1 MKDEYALQVLK
12 AGQDLGVSPRGI
24 VIAFATVAVE
34 SGWKM
39 YANRADPE
47 SLGFPHEALS
57 YDANSVGLFQQR
69 AEWWGT
75 CADRMDPY
83 RSAVLFFNSLKRFDY
98 NDESRSPGF
107 FAQSVQRSA
116 FPDRYDGRVPESMAL
131 YERLK
136 SVDGADRKEVMA
148 EKVLEYDRRIVT
160 QETGWWCGPAATQV
174 VLNSR
179 GIKLKESVIAGE
191 IEAIENPGGG
201 DDRDGTDYVGL
212 IEMFLDRQV
221 PEARYTS
228 VYMPKDPPTKAQ
240 KDKLWSD
247 LKRSIDAGWG
257 VIANFV
263 APPNNYPRGIK
274 GSVSPAYGGGT
285 VYHYVALMGYDDS
298 PSRRAVWV
306 ADSGFQPQGFWISFD
321 QCATLIP
328 PKGYCYSD
336 ASPLAASS
344 PPARNPDSV
353 GELAER
359 VDKLT
364 EALTT
369 LLKLM
374 EARNPELLR
383 AYLEATKG

>member
-39 YANRADPE
+39 YANQADPE
-47 SLGFPHEALS
+47 SLSFPHEALS

-75 CADRMDPY
+75 CAERMDPY
-83 RSAVLFFNSLKRFDY
+83 KSAVLFFNSLKRFDY

-107 FAQSVQRSA
+107 FAQEVQGSA
-116 FPDRYDGRVPESMAL
+116 FPSRYDGRVRESMEL

-136 SVDGADRKEVMA
+136 SVVGADQEEVMG
-148 EKVLEYDRRIVT
+148 EKVLDYDKSIVS

-179 GIKLKESVIAGE
+179 GVKLKEAVIAAQ
-191 IEAIENPGGG
+191 IEQIENPGRG

-212 IEMFLDRQV
+212 IETFLDRQV
-221 PEARYTS
+221 PEAKYTS
-228 VYMPKDPPTKAQ
+228 VYMPDDPPTKAQ
-240 KDKLWSD
+240 KDKLWGD
-247 LKRSIDAGWG
+247 LKSSIDAGWG
-257 VIANFV
+257 VVANFV
-263 APPNNYPRGIK
+263 APPFNYPRGVK
-274 GSVSPAYGGGT
+274 GSISPAYGGGT
-285 VYHYVALMGYDDS
+285 VYHYVALMGYDDT
-298 PSRRAVWV
+298 PFNRAVWV
-306 ADSGFQPQGFWISFD
+306 ADSGFRPQGFWISFN
-321 QCATLIP
+321 QCSTLIP
-328 PKGYCYSD
+328 PKGYCYSAAGPV
-336 ASPLAASS
+336 ASVT
-344 PPARNPDSV
+344 PPALRPDSISDLV
-353 GELAER
+353 SR
-359 VDKLT
+359 IDKLT

-369 LLKLM
+369 LLRLM
-374 EARNPELLR
+374 EVSNPELLR